1 MLKIKAFA
9 FVWLGLVV
17 IIIIIDM
24 LCLAYALSFSI
35 YSQLLLKSKKPTPRR
50 CFLPVRDSMK
60 ICNGTRNWNWLK
72 FPKYGMAHA
81 ICSYLNAIVNLE
93 LLKIIVEWLWDTRY
107 TTHFF
112 LQYVRILLHVNVY
125 FIQGFIPYNNQRD
138 DDASFLW

>member
-17 IIIIIDM
+17 VIIIDM
-24 LCLAYALSFSI
+24 LCLTYALSFSI
-35 YSQLLLKSKKPTPRR
+35 YSLLLLRNETAYRTSLLSSCMTLRK
-50 CFLPVRDSMK
+50 
-60 ICNGTRNWNWLK
+60 CNGTRNKNWLK